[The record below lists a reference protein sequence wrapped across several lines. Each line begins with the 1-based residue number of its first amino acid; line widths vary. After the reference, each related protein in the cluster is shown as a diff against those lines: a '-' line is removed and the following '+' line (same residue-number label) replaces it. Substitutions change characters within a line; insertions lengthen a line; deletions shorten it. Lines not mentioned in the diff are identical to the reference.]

1 MPPKALMSQYRVGRQ
16 SRCPTI
22 HIVTPQEPSGL
33 WPAGLPF
40 SGIIDVADAVAM
52 PTARGVSV
60 SRRTGRR
67 RDADGAGP
75 ARGKL
80 GLGSSGGERP
90 GLQILPSNRLGTSA
104 KTGKARQGRRP
115 QRPAVVRCRPAA
127 TMALS
132 RSAGVARRAHRWT
145 VGLKAG
151 VAGIAEVA
159 VSSSSSP
166 FPGIVS
172 PAEALGR
179 FQGDRRRGRQDD
191 RRGAQSTCVSTDRS
205 QPDDVSG
212 RHESALA
219 AARSDESGC
228 EPCPVG
234 PQMSTCRPSKG
245 LDEVAKL
252 LDERD
257 GWGSVS
263 LCPSAD
269 CGRQLECDADG
280 TIDDRRLVGLAAAF
294 RAIDR
299 PSRRRFCC
307 WQTSR
312 AVCPSIALASEGR
325 EEPDRD
331 AVARHGLRKRQ
342 IEHAVVDPA
351 QAIRGGVARRI
362 ALVPDPFPRRLA
374 RFSQDHGRGRR
385 AATAGA
391 IERRLAIGPSGDDQ
405 ATPAPNRHA
414 VETEL
419 RRELATG
426 SRRPGEHVRRNG
438 AQLVERMDSG
448 EHRAGGRGEAAPA
461 RTAAPALQR
470 TTAFPPSAEIRAA
483 ATGAAGDL
491 VRQHLDGA
499 QRAAQ
504 QQLGTDTRP
513 APRQRSRGRIGAC
526 CRFSHVTSLVGD
538 GCLGPWQQNLNEGL
552 PHERAAPRSARANA
566 FSRHGSVAAD
576 PRPGQGGLP

>member
-1 MPPKALMSQYRVGRQ
+1 MPPKAPMSQYRVGRQ
-16 SRCPTI
+16 CRRPTI
-22 HIVTPQEPSGL
+22 HIATPQELQGVRPVG
-33 WPAGLPF
+33 PVLP
-40 SGIIDVADAVAM
+40 GILTRAVAV
-52 PTARGVSV
+52 PTPATPRLAVGEGRAQVAPPQSAGRATLPGMRSALARAVAV
-60 SRRTGRR
+60 PPWLPVLP
-67 RDADGAGP
+67 AD
-75 ARGKL
+75 R
-80 GLGSSGGERP
+80 S
-90 GLQILPSNRLGTSA
+90 GTSA
-104 KTGKARQGRRP
+104 QSGKARQGGRP
-115 QRPAVVRCRPAA
+115 QWPAVARCRPAA
-127 TMALS
+127 TMPLS
-132 RSAGVARRAHRWT
+132 RSARVGKRAHRWT
-145 VGLKAG
+145 VGSKAC
-151 VAGIAEVA
+151 VAGITAVA

-172 PAEALGR
+172 PAEAL
-179 FQGDRRRGRQDD
+179 
-191 RRGAQSTCVSTDRS
+191 
-205 QPDDVSG
+205 
-212 RHESALA
+212 A
-219 AARSDESGC
+219 AAGREEPGC

-234 PQMSTCRPSKG
+234 LQMSTCRPSKG

-257 GWGSVS
+257 GWASVS

-269 CGRQLECDADG
+269 RGWRSECDPDG
-280 TIDDRRLVGLAAAF
+280 TIADRRLAGLGAAF
-294 RAIDR
+294 QAIER

-307 WQTSR
+307 WQTR
-312 AVCPSIALASEGR
+312 RVVCPSIARASDGSV
-325 EEPDRD
+325 EPDRG
-331 AVARHGLRKRQ
+331 AIARHGLRQRQ
-342 IEHAVVDPA
+342 IERAVVDPA
-351 QAIRGGVARRI
+351 QAIRGGMARRI
-362 ALVPDPFPRRLA
+362 ALVPDPFSRCLA
-374 RFSQDHGRGRR
+374 RFPQDQGRGSR

-405 ATPAPNRHA
+405 AAPAPNRHA

-419 RRELATG
+419 RREQATG

-438 AQLVERMDSG
+438 AQLVGRMDSG

-566 FSRHGSVAAD
+566 FSRHGSVVAN

>member
-22 HIVTPQEPSGL
+22 HILTPQEPSGL

-115 QRPAVVRCRPAA
+115 QQPAVVRCRPAA

-172 PAEALGR
+172 PAEAL
-179 FQGDRRRGRQDD
+179 
-191 RRGAQSTCVSTDRS
+191 
-205 QPDDVSG
+205 
-212 RHESALA
+212 A
-219 AARSDESGC
+219 AARSDDSGC

-280 TIDDRRLVGLAAAF
+280 TIDDHRLVGLAAAF

-342 IEHAVVDPA
+342 MEHAVVDPA

-374 RFSQDHGRGRR
+374 RFSQDHGRRRR

-391 IERRLAIGPSGDDQ
+391 IERRLAIGPSGGDQ
-405 ATPAPNRHA
+405 AAPAPNRHA

-504 QQLGTDTRP
+504 HQLGTDTRP

-576 PRPGQGGLP
+576 SRPGQGGLP